1 LKTRQCVGKVWIG
14 KMNKERGE
22 AWIGVG
28 NKVNVKRD
36 IVWIAK

>member
-1 LKTRQCVGKVWIG
+1 MKGKVWIRE
-14 KMNKERGE
+14 MNKERDE

-36 IVWIAK
+36 IV